1 MSQFDQIKL
10 SDAGP
15 PLGAKAPA
23 GLESAA
29 PSLPVQGWTDDRG
42 EASREPRPARP
53 RAAHEMAS
61 PGTSGSE
68 ERKGAIQLP
77 QLEG

>member
-53 RAAHEMAS
+53 RDD
-61 PGTSGSE
+61 TSVR
-68 ERKGAIQLP
+68 ERGGMVHSLK
-77 QLEG
+77 